1 MPNAPAIVSQASPGH
16 PPIMSTGCITMEN
29 LAEFRNCAKRHF
41 AYKSIPADT
50 QVSQILF
57 CFDDHN
63 VSAWIAANDET
74 LSTLTFENF
83 LLQFGKCLVTPQ
95 CDAPFGDWSSG
106 IRHANNAVSLVA
118 TLFQSDARLQ
128 VWIRILMHEDL
139 QAEYTAKNTSADRS
153 QAGTLDNIVKLDD
166 WCTAVSHIDKG
177 LRAKRE
183 RESKSYL
190 RQLKAMGNL
199 SSAQASSTPTANF
212 ANTRSHNNAATP
224 QSGSRPPRSYALPLT
239 IEERNLL
246 TANKGCTAC
255 RKVFLPPDHKCIYRD
270 KPLPFGLVPTITQ
283 AHVDKIC
290 SDIIAR
296 RDKNHVPDSNHFT
309 STIASTSNIASI
321 LELVLPDIEEE
332 SRFKLLDDDVDMH
345 PD

>member
-16 PPIMSTGCITMEN
+16 PPIMSTGRITMEN

-83 LLQFGKCLVTPQ
+83 LLQYGKCLVTPQ
-95 CDAPFGDWSSG
+95 RDSPFGDWSSG
-106 IRHANNAVSLVA
+106 IRHANNAVSSVA
-118 TLFQSDARLQ
+118 TLFQSDARLR

-139 QAEYTAKNTSADRS
+139 QAEYTAKNTSADGG
-153 QAGTLDNIVKLDD
+153 QAGTLDNIVELDD
-166 WCTAVSHIDKG
+166 WCMAVGHIDEG

-199 SSAQASSTPTANF
+199 SSAQPSSTPTANF
-212 ANTRSHNNAATP
+212 ADTRSHNNAATP

-239 IEERNLL
+239 MEERNLL
-246 TANKGCTAC
+246 AANKGCTAC

-283 AHVDKIC
+283 THVDKIR

-296 RDKNHVPDSNHFT
+296 RHKNHIPDSNQFT
-309 STIASTSNIASI
+309 STVASTSNIASI
-321 LELVLPDIEEE
+321 LEPVSPDIEEE
-332 SRFKLLDDDVDMH
+332 SGFELLDDD
-345 PD
+345 